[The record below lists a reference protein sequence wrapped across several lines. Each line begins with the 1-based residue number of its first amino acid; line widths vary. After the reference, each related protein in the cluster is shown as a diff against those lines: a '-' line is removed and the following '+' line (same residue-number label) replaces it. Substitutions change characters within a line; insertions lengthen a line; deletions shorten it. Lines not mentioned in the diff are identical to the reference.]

1 MGEPGPIR
9 GRDLWKK
16 LRFAW
21 RFAREELVHLN
32 LQLLY
37 DCNFRCGICDFWK
50 EPWLDRP
57 RLSLEQVR
65 VIAPKLRRLGPQ
77 IISIGGGEPLMHPEL
92 LPIAETLAPDHFLVM
107 ITNGW
112 HLTREK
118 AAALWRAGFYEV
130 SVSVDY
136 ADPAKHDA
144 QRATPGAHAR
154 ALDALRWLHE
164 TRVHPW
170 QRAHMISVV
179 MDDNVDEIE
188 KLVERSAE
196 MGMGYLVTLYSH
208 ARGTKARRAGDRALG
223 ERLLAVKAR
232 HRHFLTMRGYLSRFG
247 EAVSDGVGPC
257 RAGKNLWN
265 VDSQGNA
272 TLCIDKLD
280 EPVGNLLT
288 DDVEVIAARLR
299 AAQAS
304 NRCTGCWTSCRG
316 PIETMMYGGGGPGAW
331 WDYWQLTRDV
341 PLGGRF

>member
-1 MGEPGPIR
+1 MVGSRAHEA
-9 GRDLWKK
+9 WKK
-16 LRFAW
+16 ARFAW
-21 RFAREELVHLN
+21 RFARERLVHLN

-37 DCNFRCGICDFWK
+37 DCNFRCRICDFWK
-50 EPWLDRP
+50 EPYLDRP
-57 RLSLEQVR
+57 HLSLEQVR
-65 VIAPKLRRLGPQ
+65 VMAPKLRRLGPQ

-112 HLTREK
+112 FMTREV
-118 AAALWRAGFYEV
+118 ASSIWRAGFYEV

-136 ADPAKHDA
+136 ADADRHDA

-154 ALDALRWLHE
+154 ALEALRLLQE

-179 MDDNVDEIE
+179 MDDNLEEIE
-188 KLVERSAE
+188 QLVERTAE
-196 MGMGYLVTLYSH
+196 LGMGYLVTLYSH
-208 ARGTKARRAGDRALG
+208 ARGTKPRRAGDRELG
-223 ERLLAVKAR
+223 ARLLEIKAR

-247 EAVSDGVGPC
+247 EALTDGVGPC

-265 VDSQGNA
+265 VDCQGNA

-280 EPVGNLLT
+280 EPVGNILS
-288 DDVEVIAARLR
+288 DDVAVIEARLLEAQR
-299 AAQAS
+299 A

-316 PIETMMYGGGGPGAW
+316 PIETMMYGGGGLNAW
-331 WDYWQLTRDV
+331 TDYYQLTRDV